1 MALIEVKPIE
11 KKRWHN
17 LKDRDIARPVT
28 LEALVSVRTNQ
39 YATGLSEE
47 DRQRL
52 ETKTGFNLS
61 PEYIPGK
68 PHEFWCSP
76 IGQVKLEYKTN
87 IFDTSKPLGE
97 IKIKLMKASDL
108 VANSVKEYEEG
119 KFPLAIFVIYD
130 ESEETEAKASKAA
143 LKRKVVIESSKLPK
157 SRKIEIIQI
166 LLGIPV
172 RNQSEDYIDL
182 KLDECIEKF
191 SSNTVLNL
199 MQRDKARTSLHA
211 IVLEAIY
218 KNVLRKIG
226 TSVYY
231 MDDQIGFDIEATID
245 YLQNPNNQMLK
256 AQILEKIN

>member
-1 MALIEVKPIE
+1 M
-11 KKRWHN
+11 
-17 LKDRDIARPVT
+17 
-28 LEALVSVRTNQ
+28 
-39 YATGLSEE
+39 
-47 DRQRL
+47 
-52 ETKTGFNLS
+52 
-61 PEYIPGK
+61 
-68 PHEFWCSP
+68 
-76 IGQVKLEYKTN
+76 
-87 IFDTSKPLGE
+87 
-97 IKIKLMKASDL
+97 
-108 VANSVKEYEEG
+108 
-119 KFPLAIFVIYD
+119 AIFVIYD